1 MIAGDPRDGLHLRLN
16 LESALNYKDV
26 GPELG
31 AGLVYAA
38 TKAINSPLFQRLQQQ
53 IDEND
58 PTTKI
63 LQEKIREINVTN
75 VSNEQGLNR
84 ADLDH
89 ILRNLPAGP
98 PGPGGPPGAPG
109 AGGASGEQGPQ
120 GPQGPSGG
128 RRIPRQPSAM
138 DTSGGYSGSTGQKR
152 AGDFDEQG
160 PPPPPPPAPTQEAF
174 RMNVQL
180 QAEVEGLK
188 EEMLRLQRLQQMKQE
203 VRNGIEAQNR
213 DPRKEIIHH
222 FQQVVHPDPIPVI
235 QQEDHTKLIEALE
248 NAMANHNHTFMR
260 MAQDMGLTVKQMIR

>member
-1 MIAGDPRDGLHLRLN
+1 MIAGDLRDGLHLRLN

-26 GPELG
+26 GPQLG

-53 IDEND
+53 IEEKD
-58 PTTKI
+58 PTSRI
-63 LQEKIREINVTN
+63 LQEKIREINITN

-89 ILRNLPAGP
+89 ILRNLPPGPPGP

-109 AGGASGEQGPQ
+109 AGGASGDQGPSGPQ
-120 GPQGPSGG
+120 GPQGPDSGG
-128 RRIPRQPSAM
+128 RRLRRVSDRTDM
-138 DTSGGYSGSTGQKR
+138 DTSGEGYSGSSGEKR

-160 PPPPPPPAPTQEAF
+160 PPPPPPPAPRQEAF

-188 EEMLRLQRLQQMKQE
+188 EEMLKQQRQLQMRQE
-203 VRNGIEAQNR
+203 VRNGICLLYTSDAADE
-213 DPRKEIIHH
+213 
-222 FQQVVHPDPIPVI
+222 
-235 QQEDHTKLIEALE
+235 
-248 NAMANHNHTFMR
+248 
-260 MAQDMGLTVKQMIR
+260 